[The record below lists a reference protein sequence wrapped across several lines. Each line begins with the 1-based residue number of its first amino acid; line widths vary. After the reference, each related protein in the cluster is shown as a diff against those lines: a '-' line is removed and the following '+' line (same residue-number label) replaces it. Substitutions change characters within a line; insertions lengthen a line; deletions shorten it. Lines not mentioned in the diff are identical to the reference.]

1 MLHLQ
6 LKPITKGMAR
16 PVKAQLKDIRQ
27 SNYFTTAKY
36 DYTLQEKIIL
46 YRVAEQAFEYREAN
60 KEWFK
65 EHEGEYITKTTFP
78 SDFPSHTS

>member
-1 MLHLQ
+1 
-6 LKPITKGMAR
+6 MAR
-16 PVKAQLKDIRQ
+16 PVKAQSKDIRQ

-60 KEWFK
+60 KSGSKSMRGSISQKSMFLSD
-65 EHEGEYITKTTFP
+65 YP
-78 SDFPSHTS
+78 SRTL